1 MLVDE
6 EKSRYKPTGQSILR
20 FYSFYQRLF
29 QYLKRG

>member
-20 FYSFYQRLF
+20 FYSFFLHSF